1 MECLY
6 PYLKVDGMLV
16 SVCSSN
22 DGVWGVSANGE
33 LWFRAGLDQVLLFQK
48 RKKFFFYFLKLL
60 YVVLKMLC

>member
-48 RKKFFFYFLKLL
+48 RKKFFFIF
-60 YVVLKMLC
+60 